1 MRSIGLSGFKVS
13 LIFVIQ
19 MFFVNL
25 LAYGASIPLAK
36 LAIDNYGSNITD
48 PLERVKLS
56 LYTMTY
62 RSSLSLFSIC
72 PITLYLGLFVLI
84 ITIIATFV
92 PLIKIMS
99 QKIINVI
106 NEREE

>member
-1 MRSIGLSGFKVS
+1 MFTILTIGIMWTVFTIEIVDSKKEIGIMRSIGLSGFKVS

-48 PLERVKLS
+48 PLERVNFH
-56 LYTMTY
+56 Y
-62 RSSLSLFSIC
+62 I
-72 PITLYLGLFVLI
+72 
-84 ITIIATFV
+84 
-92 PLIKIMS
+92 
-99 QKIINVI
+99 Q
-106 NEREE
+106 